1 MRRSEFF
8 CVIVFACTR
17 KTGKVVGSLI
27 ICKGRHY
34 QEMSVPQ
41 IIEGY
46 LEGVVHESP
55 VSTDQTFQREFST
68 HFQPNWYFRIFD
80 TLRNVRGKQQ
90 LNDRCL
96 FWEEKKLI
104 TNAWL
109 KRICKRLPLTIDTHN
124 SLDLFKSFITY
135 EFPMSIDLVITMD

>member
-1 MRRSEFF
+1 MLF
-8 CVIVFACTR
+8 V
-17 KTGKVVGSLI
+17 KVGI
-27 ICKGRHY
+27 IKKCCSTNPRARLF
-34 QEMSVPQ
+34 SS

-124 SLDLFKSFITY
+124 SLDLFKSFITH